1 MCYIITVMKTICT
14 NKKAFHEYHIEDK
27 FETGLVLTGTEVKAL
42 REGKGNL
49 KESYAR
55 VKDGELFLVNANIS
69 PYSCGNIANHEPKRT
84 RKLLMHRREIDRLLG
99 KVKEKGYTLVPISL
113 FFNDRGMVKMEL
125 ALARG
130 KTLYDKRESI
140 KKKDEKR
147 MMARESRSR

>member
-1 MCYIITVMKTICT
+1 
-14 NKKAFHEYHIEDK
+14 
-27 FETGLVLTGTEVKAL
+27 
-42 REGKGNL
+42 
-49 KESYAR
+49 
-55 VKDGELFLVNANIS
+55 
-69 PYSCGNIANHEPKRT
+69 
-84 RKLLMHRREIDRLLG
+84 MHRREIDKLLG

-113 FFNDRGMVKMEL
+113 FFNDRGRVKMEL

>member
-1 MCYIITVMKTICT
+1 MKNICT

-27 FETGLVLTGTEVKAL
+27 FEAGLVLTGTEVKAL

-69 PYSCGNIANHEPKRT
+69 PYSCGNISNHEPKRI

-113 FFNDRGMVKMEL
+113 FFNDRGRVKMEL

>member
-1 MCYIITVMKTICT
+1 MKTICS

-27 FETGLVLTGTEVKAL
+27 FEAGVSLTGTEVKAL

-55 VKDGELFLVNANIS
+55 IKDGELLLINANIS
-69 PYSCGNIANHEPKRT
+69 PYSCGNIYNHEPKRT
-84 RKLLMHRREIDRLLG
+84 RKLLMHRREIDKLMG
-99 KVKEKGYTLVPISL
+99 KVKEKGYTIVPISL
-113 FFNDRGMVKMEL
+113 YFNDRNMIKMEI

-147 MMARESRSR
+147 MMARELRSR

>member
-1 MCYIITVMKTICT
+1 MKAICT

-55 VKDGELFLVNANIS
+55 IKDGELFLVNANIS
-69 PYSCGNIANHEPKRT
+69 PYSCGNICNHEPKRT
-84 RKLLMHRREIDRLLG
+84 RKLLLHRREIDKLLG
-99 KVKEKGYTLVPISL
+99 KVKEKGYTLVPLSL
-113 FFNDRGMVKMEL
+113 YFNNRNMVKMEL

-130 KTLYDKRESI
+130 KTLYDKRDSI

-147 MMARESRSR
+147 LMERESRIR